1 MKLMVDINV
10 LLDVF
15 LDRQPHAPASGAV
28 WSAVESGV
36 ATGYVAAHGV
46 TTLYYL
52 IGKYRDAA
60 AAHRVADAVME
71 VFRIAPV
78 NELILKAALAART
91 TDFEDAVTA
100 AAAQAQG
107 CEFIVTRDPKG
118 FRRSVVRAV
127 TPEFVAA
134 GL

>member
-15 LDRQPHAPASGAV
+15 LDRQPHAPASEAV
-28 WSAVESGV
+28 WSAVESGI

-52 IGKYRDAA
+52 VGKYRDAA
-60 AAHRVADAVME
+60 VAHRVVEAVTD

-78 NELILKAALAART
+78 NELILKAALAARMA
-91 TDFEDAVTA
+91 DFEDAVTA
-100 AAAQAQG
+100 AAAELQG

-118 FRRSVVRAV
+118 FRRSAVRAV
-127 TPEFVAA
+127 TPEFAA
-134 GL
+134 ADF